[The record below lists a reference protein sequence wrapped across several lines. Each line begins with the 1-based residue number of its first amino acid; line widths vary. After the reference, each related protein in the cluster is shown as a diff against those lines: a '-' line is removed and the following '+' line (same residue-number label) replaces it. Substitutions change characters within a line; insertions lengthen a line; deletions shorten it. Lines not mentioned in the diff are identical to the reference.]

1 MVDNATPYDI
11 LLGAHWI
18 HRIGGII
25 NTRNG
30 QLFYRPDWNTTG
42 VQESSVPLY
51 TYHPPQAYDSEQA
64 NFHCYHTNQHLAML
78 LDRGE
83 ILHRQQLLADEWEH

>member
-1 MVDNATPYDI
+1 MTKRKLAIVLRPVQADEAKLYLHVMVDNATTYDI

-18 HRIGGII
+18 HRIGGIN

-30 QLFYRPDWNTTG
+30 QLFYRPDRNTTG

-51 TYHPPQAYDSEQA
+51 TYHPPQAYDPEQA
-64 NFHCYHTNQHLAML
+64 KF
-78 LDRGE
+78 
-83 ILHRQQLLADEWEH
+83 